1 MPFLTTPERFAIEK
15 GMLLVLERQL
25 RKKFGDE
32 GANLLPE
39 IDALGDADKFCT
51 LSETVAS
58 ATTLDEVRRALA
70 GLAKPTRPPKKSK
83 RHKRQ

>member
-1 MPFLTTPERFAIEK
+1 MPFLTTPERFAMEK
-15 GMLLVLERQL
+15 GMLLVLERLL

-32 GANLLPE
+32 GAKLLPE

-58 ATTLDEVRRALA
+58 TTTLDEVRRAWA
-70 GLAKPTRPPKKSK
+70 ELAKPTEPPKSK
-83 RHKRQ
+83 RRKRQ